1 MLVAYLKVFTIFAPD
16 MVILCRYILLFYA
29 ALLFDGFQEPSG
41 IPEIEQDYCCV
52 EDVLY
57 DSFGSDSLYEQDG
70 LLSNSRQIQ
79 ASRDQSQKRLKQN
92 ARNSLILSAVSK
104 LDSFVNT
111 LKNNAASSPFLA
123 GLITNKHSH
132 LTILRRYII

>member
-1 MLVAYLKVFTIFAPD
+1 MLVAYLKVFSIFAPD

-41 IPEIEQDYCCV
+41 ISEIEQDYCCV

-92 ARNSLILSAVSK
+92 TRNSLILSAVSK
-104 LDSFVNT
+104 LDSFVYT
-111 LKNNAASSPFLA
+111 LKNNAASSPFFA
-123 GLITNKHSH
+123 GLITYKHSH

>member
-1 MLVAYLKVFTIFAPD
+1 
-16 MVILCRYILLFYA
+16 MVMLCRYILLLCV
-29 ALLFDGFQEPSG
+29 ALFCNSS
-41 IPEIEQDYCCV
+41 EISYVSEMEQTCCI

-57 DSFGSDSLYEQDG
+57 DAGSDLVIEQSG
-70 LLSNSRQIQ
+70 LLTNSIHVKV
-79 ASRDQSQKRLKQN
+79 SREQSQKRLKQN
-92 ARNSLILSAVSK
+92 TRNSLILSAVSK
-104 LDSFVNT
+104 LDSFVYT